1 MLKKEKNKPDSS
13 FILNIPKKIM
23 NIKNM
28 KKKEEIIYNF
38 AIPIRESILYL
49 IEITWLGSYIGNR
62 ITN

>member
-38 AIPIRESILYL
+38 AIPLR
-49 IEITWLGSYIGNR
+49 
-62 ITN
+62 